1 MWGFVCRSRNL
12 FRGGVGERLLEQTCF
27 GKRSA
32 AWLGKRGEDRV
43 SEKKAY
49 QWLFPPREK
58 ADFLTGSLTFPAPLA
73 GFQNVPVGT
82 QGSS

>member
-1 MWGFVCRSRNL
+1 M
-12 FRGGVGERLLEQTCF
+12 RGCWNRPVLGRGALPGWER
-27 GKRSA
+27 G
-32 AWLGKRGEDRV
+32 GEDRV